1 MVAPGVCLAITNY
14 GVICLLLVLS
24 IERLGGRSVPLVRR
38 LVFICSVASSCPV
51 LCCPRSLVAFARF
64 IGSVG
69 RCVPSRGILY
79 TGCVSCLG
87 SRLLGLQRSG
97 IDSHRLQE
105 RRRAQ
110 HVGEQDYDDAVK
122 PFHTGDQLSPR
133 ILHTPAIVAAGSSKS
148 NRGAILNGYW
158 IDGVEGGTRIVE
170 MELIASD
177 AGPGT
182 PITSGASIVELES
195 ASNPMPSSNFLI
207 SIPWNGLGFAGSA
220 TPDMLEALGAATA
233 PLSPAAL

>member
-1 MVAPGVCLAITNY
+1 MHGAPVEICFAGVIVTDVVTKLAINVAPGI
-14 GVICLLLVLS
+14 S
-24 IERLGGRSVPLVRR
+24 
-38 LVFICSVASSCPV
+38 
-51 LCCPRSLVAFARF
+51 F
-64 IGSVG
+64 IGSSGVIG
-69 RCVPSRGILY
+69 FRFFTRGGIL
-79 TGCVSCLG
+79 VSCFSVARDIIAIGNLTLALVLLNRG
-87 SRLLGLQRSG
+87 LLFFPTLALRLIGGFVRLLARVALLSSNGARTLSCRGGGVDGHGLQQRG
-97 IDSHRLQE
+97 
-105 RRRAQ
+105 RAQ
-110 HVGEQDYDDAVK
+110 HVGEQNGDDAVK

-158 IDGVEGGTRIVE
+158 TDGVEGGTRIVE

-207 SIPWNGLGFAGSA
+207 SIPWNGLGFAG
-220 TPDMLEALGAATA
+220 
-233 PLSPAAL
+233 